1 MKNQKAFT
9 LIEVLVTMAILSFG
23 ILGVLS
29 MQFAAMNANSYSSGL
44 TDATTYAG
52 DKMEKLLNESYAGLV
67 DGSDTE
73 GEYTITWDVTAPGVA
88 GTDNTKSVLLT
99 VSWTEKSRA
108 RSVAM
113 YSIKVDLDT

>member
-1 MKNQKAFT
+1 MKNQKGFT
-9 LIEVLVTMAILSFG
+9 LLEVLVTMAILSVG

-29 MQFAAMNANSYSSGL
+29 MQFAAMNANSYTSGL
-44 TDATTYAG
+44 TEATNYAG
-52 DKMEKLLNESYAGLV
+52 DKMEKLLNASYASLV

-73 GEYTITWDVTAPGVA
+73 DEYTITWDVTEPGVA

-99 VSWTEKSRA
+99 VSWTEKTQP

-113 YSIKVDLDT
+113 RSIKVDLDT